1 MSVLKRILPAAVAA
15 GVGVAVLAAAFTSQP
30 LLVELG
36 AYLVGTTVIIA
47 AFALFLGLANVL
59 RVHGRRIAQRQPGSF
74 YSAALIVVLLLVLAF
89 GLPTFRW
96 GPSGPSQPAVRWIF
110 ENVQAPV
117 QASISALLAFFVLRA
132 AYRLLR
138 IRNWESA
145 LMLLVALVVLV
156 GQVMVGLVPVLAAV
170 KDWVLAVP
178 AMAGVRGILLGVA
191 LGALLTGVRLL
202 LGAERPYS
210 D

>member
-1 MSVLKRILPAAVAA
+1 MPVLKRILPAATAA
-15 GVGVAVLAAAFTSQP
+15 LIGVAVLAAAFTSQP
-30 LLVELG
+30 LLNEIS

-59 RVHGRRIAQRQPGSF
+59 RVHGRKIQQRQPGSI
-74 YSAALIVVLLLVLAF
+74 YSVVLIAVLLLVLAL
-89 GLPTFRW
+89 GLPPYPW
-96 GPSGPSQPAVRWIF
+96 APSGSSHPLVRWIF
-110 ENVQAPV
+110 ENVQAPI
-117 QASISALLAFFVLRA
+117 QASLSALLAFFVLRA

-138 IRNWESA
+138 MRNWESTV
-145 LMLLVALVVLV
+145 MLLVALVVLI
-156 GQVMVGLVPVLAAV
+156 GQVSVGLVPVLAGI

-191 LGALLTGVRLL
+191 LGAVLTGLRVLL
-202 LGAERPYS
+202 AAERPYG